1 MRKVSVIIPS
11 YNHKKFI
18 EQTIRSVLE
27 QEYPNLELIIIDDGS
42 TDGTPILL
50 RELAKEKDFRLI
62 LKENE
67 GVCATLNRGLKEA
80 TGEYITFIASDDFMT
95 KNRIG
100 EQVEFLESHQDVEV
114 VAGAV
119 KVVNI
124 KSEVVSTKKPRA
136 LGYLTFDGML
146 KQNLILAPTAMF
158 RRNVFEQ
165 YGKYREEYAFED
177 YYMWLKI
184 LNNKGRIFNTNKVWA
199 YYRINAT
206 NFEKR
211 FNWYFKGYSQTL
223 SDYLPD
229 PKAQKM
235 LSHNLVI
242 YSLKMSFLLGKEF
255 VLKYRVEFSG
265 LPMRYKIL
273 VLLISLGPSF
283 LRHKILFFLM
293 KNI

>member
-1 MRKVSVIIPS
+1 MKKVSVIIPS
-11 YNHKKFI
+11 YNHKQFI

-27 QEYPNLELIIIDDGS
+27 QDYPNLELIVIDDGS
-42 TDGTPILL
+42 TDGTPIFLQ
-50 RELAKEKDFRLI
+50 ELAKTKAFRLI

-80 TGEYITFIASDDFMT
+80 TGEYITFIASDDYMT
-95 KNRIG
+95 KNRIK

-119 KVVNI
+119 KVVNL
-124 KSEVVSTKKPRA
+124 KSEVVSTKKSRA
-136 LGYLTFDGML
+136 LGYLTFERMI
-146 KQNLILAPTAMF
+146 KQNLIFAPTAML
-158 RRNVFEQ
+158 RKDVFEK
-165 YGKYREEYAFED
+165 YGNYKEEYAFED

-184 LNNKGRIFNTNKVWA
+184 LKNKGRIFNTNKVWA

-211 FNWYFKGYSQTL
+211 FNWYYKGYIQTL

-229 PKAQKM
+229 PKTQKM

-242 YSLKMSFLLGKEF
+242 YSLKMSFLLGRQF
-255 VLKYRVEFSG
+255 LLKYRIEFNG
-265 LPMRYKIL
+265 LPMRYKFL

-293 KNI
+293 KNM

>member
-1 MRKVSVIIPS
+1 MKKVSVIIPS
-11 YNHKKFI
+11 YNHKQFI
-18 EQTIRSVLE
+18 EQTINSVLE
-27 QEYPNLELIIIDDGS
+27 QAYSNLELIIIDDGS

-50 RELAKEKDFRLI
+50 KELASTKEFRLI

-95 KNRIG
+95 KNRIQ
-100 EQVEFLESHQDVEV
+100 EQVEFLECHQDVEV

-119 KVVNI
+119 KVVNL

-136 LGYLTFDGML
+136 LGYLTFEGMI
-146 KQNLILAPTAMF
+146 KQNLIFAPTAML
-158 RRNVFEQ
+158 RKDVFEKHGN
-165 YGKYREEYAFED
+165 YKEEYAFED

-184 LNNKGRIFNTNKVWA
+184 LKNEGRIFNTNNIWA
-199 YYRINAT
+199 YYRMNTT

-211 FNWYFKGYSQTL
+211 FNWYYKGYAQTL

-229 PKAQKM
+229 PKAKKM

-242 YSLKMSFLLGKEF
+242 YSLKMSFLLGKQF

-265 LPMRYKIL
+265 LPMRYKFL
-273 VLLISLGPSF
+273 MLLISLGPSF
-283 LRHKILFFLM
+283 LRNRMLFFLM